1 MDDEIVQK
9 CMYCGEELRFV
20 PGKGW
25 VHASDGQ
32 LYKQKWVYPRICRKC
47 GSRLQ
52 DGYCSKCG
60 IQYEKELVD
69 DHCAL
74 PQRS

>member
-25 VHASDGQ
+25 VHASKKITRALFKEFTERRDHGENKI
-32 LYKQKWVYPRICRKC
+32 YR
-47 GSRLQ
+47 
-52 DGYCSKCG
+52 GY
-60 IQYEKELVD
+60 
-69 DHCAL
+69 
-74 PQRS
+74 

>member
-25 VHASDGQ
+25 VHASKKITRALFKEFTERGNHGENKI
-32 LYKQKWVYPRICRKC
+32 YR
-47 GSRLQ
+47 
-52 DGYCSKCG
+52 GY
-60 IQYEKELVD
+60 
-69 DHCAL
+69 
-74 PQRS
+74 